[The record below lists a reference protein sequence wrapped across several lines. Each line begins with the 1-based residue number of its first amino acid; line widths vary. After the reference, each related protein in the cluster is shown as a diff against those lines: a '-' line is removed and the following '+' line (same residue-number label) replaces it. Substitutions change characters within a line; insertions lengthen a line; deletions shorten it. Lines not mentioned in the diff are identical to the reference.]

1 MQSKKYQLNKAD
13 LIAIAEVILWSV
25 SATVVATLITFVA
38 QLDLPAQWMFL
49 VPLANT
55 VLYSLQQFIKDR
67 D

>member
-25 SATVVATLITFVA
+25 SATVVATLITIVA
-38 QLDLPAQWMFL
+38 QLDVPAQWMFL